1 MSTSQVLPS
10 ATATKQQL
18 IEGWKRGEIIMNEYK
33 DMFMNQYL
41 LSLRERYRH
50 SPKQPRVKAH
60 DRPSLGDIVQL
71 KGESKN
77 RLNWKVGQIVEL
89 VKGADG
95 QCRVAKVK
103 IGNTIFNRSIGH
115 LYPLEI
121 DETERPGNL
130 SCNNIEPETSSRLC
144 NSNIEEN
151 MDAPVEMIGEE
162 VTDLQPEADV
172 MDVID
177 ANTDMTQTM
186 KETIESTDKT
196 NENMD
201 VTDDNDN
208 MEQSIEGNQ
217 KRVAA
222 VRALEK
228 IREWTSHLMTTL
240 TL

>member
-144 NSNIEEN
+144 NSNIEEIW
-151 MDAPVEMIGEE
+151 MH
-162 VTDLQPEADV
+162 Q
-172 MDVID
+172 
-177 ANTDMTQTM
+177 
-186 KETIESTDKT
+186 
-196 NENMD
+196 
-201 VTDDNDN
+201 
-208 MEQSIEGNQ
+208 
-217 KRVAA
+217 
-222 VRALEK
+222 
-228 IREWTSHLMTTL
+228 
-240 TL
+240 